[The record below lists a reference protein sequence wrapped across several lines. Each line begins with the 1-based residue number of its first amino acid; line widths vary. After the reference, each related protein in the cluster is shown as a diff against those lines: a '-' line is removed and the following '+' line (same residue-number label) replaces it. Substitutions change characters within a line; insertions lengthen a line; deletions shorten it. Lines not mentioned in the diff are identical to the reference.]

1 MDRDEKVA
9 VLFTENGKGEIRKS
23 EITQEELG
31 KIFFGEGNRNWDHV
45 HLALP
50 EPVWERIY
58 EDGHLLYEG
67 YTVNHKAFGAGRAFY
82 RDGTVHLEGIFGL
95 KGLLCGREY
104 YSNGVIRFEGLFR
117 LNQAYGPN
125 YPEYGIWYDSKGKM
139 LFRGKVKV
147 GRSSLG
153 WPSVYEP
160 EGFGSVPDTVVRNG
174 HMMMWEDARGL
185 IRSKQGAEE

>member
-1 MDRDEKVA
+1 
-9 VLFTENGKGEIRKS
+9 
-23 EITQEELG
+23 
-31 KIFFGEGNRNWDHV
+31 
-45 HLALP
+45 
-50 EPVWERIY
+50 
-58 EDGHLLYEG
+58 
-67 YTVNHKAFGAGRAFY
+67 
-82 RDGTVHLEGIFGL
+82 
-95 KGLLCGREY
+95 
-104 YSNGVIRFEGLFR
+104 
-117 LNQAYGPN
+117 
-125 YPEYGIWYDSKGKM
+125 M